1 MNKLIVFNF
10 KMAPSSFAEAKEIF
24 QIFKKFSQKVKPNK
38 IIIAPPYVYLA
49 EASNI
54 FEKECFLGAQ
64 DVFWFNRNSATGEI
78 SPKMLK
84 SFGVE
89 YVIVGHSE
97 RREYFNETDEIINS
111 KIKACLSSDLI
122 PILCIGEKNRK
133 KGDCSSSFR
142 IKKILF
148 EQLNYA
154 LRGVILKKSSDLI
167 ITYEPVWAISANQ
180 PKELENPEEIEKT
193 ISLIRFWLAR
203 RFSEKIAKN
212 IYILYGGSVNS
223 QNISSFLSLKEI
235 DGVLVGGASTNKAD
249 LTNLLK
255 KLTIR
260 LR

>member
-1 MNKLIVFNF
+1 MNKFIVFNF
-10 KMAPSSFAEAKEIF
+10 KMAPSSLAEAKEIF
-24 QIFKKFSQKVKPNK
+24 DIFKKFTQKVKPNQ

-49 EASNI
+49 EASDVFQN
-54 FEKECFLGAQ
+54 ECSLAVQ

-78 SPKMLK
+78 SPRMLK

-97 RREYFNETDEIINS
+97 RREYFDETNEIINS
-111 KIKACLSSDLI
+111 KIKACLSNNLT

-133 KGDCSSSFR
+133 NGDSSSSFR

-154 LRGVILKKSSDLI
+154 LRGVILKKSTDLV

-180 PKELENPEEIEKT
+180 PKELEDLEETEKT

-203 RFSEKIAKN
+203 RFSEEIAKN
-212 IYILYGGSVNS
+212 IHILYGGSVNS

-235 DGVLVGGASTNKAD
+235 NGVLIGRTSTNKMD
-249 LTNLLK
+249 LK
-255 KLTIR
+255 KLFKKIIK
-260 LR
+260 

>member
-1 MNKLIVFNF
+1 MNKFIVFNF
-10 KMAPSSFAEAKEIF
+10 KMAPSSLAEAKEIF
-24 QIFKKFSQKVKPNK
+24 KIFKKFSEKIKSNK
-38 IIIAPPYVYLA
+38 IIIAPPFTYLA
-49 EASNI
+49 EASDI
-54 FEKECFLGAQ
+54 FKKECFLGAQ

-97 RREYFNETDEIINS
+97 RREYFDETNEIINS

-133 KGDCSSSFR
+133 KGDCSTSFR

-154 LRGVILKKSSDLI
+154 LRGIIIGKSSDLI
-167 ITYEPVWAISANQ
+167 VAYEPVWAISANE
-180 PKELENPEEIEKT
+180 PKKLESIEETEKT
-193 ISLIRFWLAR
+193 VSLIRFWLAR
-203 RFSEKIAKN
+203 RFSEEIAKN
-212 IYILYGGSVNS
+212 IHILYGGSVNS
-223 QNISSFLSLKEI
+223 QNISSFLSSKEI
-235 DGVLVGGASTNKAD
+235 NGVLVGRTSTNKAD
-249 LTNLLK
+249 LTKLLK

>member
-10 KMAPSSFAEAKEIF
+10 KMAPASFTEVKEVF
-24 QIFKKFSQKVKPNK
+24 HIFKRFSQKVKPNK
-38 IIIAPPYVYLA
+38 IIIVPPYVYLA

-54 FEKECFLGAQ
+54 FEKECSLGAQ

-84 SFGVE
+84 SLGVE

-97 RREYFNETDEIINS
+97 RRKYFNETDEIINS
-111 KIKACLSSDLI
+111 KIKACLSNDLT

-133 KGDCSSSFR
+133 EGDSSLSFR

-154 LRGVILKKSSDLI
+154 LRGVILENSSDLI

-180 PKELENPEEIEKT
+180 PKELEDPEEIQKT

-212 IYILYGGSVNS
+212 MRILYGGSVNS
-223 QNISSFLSLKEI
+223 QNIIPFLSLKEI
-235 DGVLVGGASTNKAD
+235 NGVLVGRVSTNKIE
-249 LTNLLK
+249 LTKLLK
-255 KLTIR
+255 KLIK
-260 LR
+260 

>member
-10 KMAPSSFAEAKEIF
+10 KMAPSSLREAKEIF
-24 QIFKKFSQKVKPNK
+24 KIFKKFSQKVKPNK
-38 IIIAPPYVYLA
+38 VIIAPPYVYLA

-54 FEKECFLGAQ
+54 FEKEPFLGAQ

-97 RREYFNETDEIINS
+97 RREYFNETNEIINS
-111 KIKACLSSDLI
+111 KIKACISNNLT

-133 KGDCSSSFR
+133 KGDCSSSFQ

-154 LRGVILKKSSDLI
+154 LRGIIIKNSSDLI
-167 ITYEPVWAISANQ
+167 VAYEPVWAIGSSLS
-180 PKELENPEEIEKT
+180 EDPEKAQGVIN
-193 ISLIRFWLAR
+193 LIRFWLAR

-212 IYILYGGSVNS
+212 LVILYGGSVNS
-223 QNISSFLSLKEI
+223 QNISSFLSSKEI
-235 DGVLVGGASTNKAD
+235 NGVLVGRVSTNKTE
-249 LTNLLK
+249 LIKLFK
-255 KLTIR
+255 KLIK
-260 LR
+260 